1 MTVEFSGT
9 VEEVIFS
16 NADNHYA
23 VIFLLNDKG
32 EGIVAVGTMPYVHE
46 GEEAKVQGVFKSH
59 PEYGHQLVVSYYE
72 KMMPR
77 RSADIFRYLSSGAI
91 KGIGKK
97 TARAIVDRY
106 GEDTFIV
113 IEQHPDYLAD
123 ISGIS
128 RKKAAAIHK
137 SFIEQE
143 GVRRVMMLCR
153 DHLSSSLAARV
164 CKTLGRNAEEKIKD
178 NPYILCERVDG
189 VSFTMAD
196 SLAQSLGFL
205 PTDLCRLQNGLI
217 YLLEYNTQTNGHTC
231 LPKDKLLAAAKV
243 HLEADEEELLTALEA
258 CMADGRIVAYRTESQ
273 ILFFTRRYAEAEKYI
288 ARRLPE
294 LDRTAPSFS
303 SEDVERL
310 VERAESVNHLIY
322 APMQHYAIR
331 ESLSGGVLIV
341 TGGPGTGKTTLI
353 KALSEIFDSLG
364 LNVALVAPTGR
375 AAKRMSEA
383 TGAPAKTVHRMLEM
397 EFVEDA
403 PSYYRRNENNPIDED
418 VVIVDEASM
427 MDILLMEA
435 LLRATKRGCRFIF
448 IGDADQLPSVGAGN
462 ILCDLIASDA
472 FRVVRLTEIFRQSEE
487 SLIITN
493 AHRINRGE
501 MPDFDTKDKDFFFLP
516 RTNAQIADTVANLIN
531 VRLPRAYGEEIRKK
545 IQVVTPARKGGAG
558 TENLNRLLQS
568 VLNPPAKNKKE
579 HTAHGVIFR
588 EGDKVMQIRN
598 NYDVPWVKGTVE
610 GMGIFNGDIGFIQK
624 IDEKE
629 KEMTVVF
636 DDREAT
642 YEFNMTDE
650 LEHAYAITVHKSQG
664 SEYPVV
670 ILPLYDCAP
679 MLRTRNLFYTAVTRA
694 RDMVVLVGSREV
706 AAQMVENNRQ
716 VLRYTAIRE
725 RLINGVVDG
734 R

>member
-1 MTVEFSGT
+1 MKENMTVEFSGT

-23 VIFLLNDKG
+23 VIFLLNEKG
-32 EGIVAVGTMPYVHE
+32 EGIVAVGTMPFVHE
-46 GEEAKVQGVFKSH
+46 GEEARVQGVFKSH

-77 RSADIFRYLSSGAI
+77 QSADILRYLSSGAI
-91 KGIGKK
+91 KGVGKK

-113 IEQHPDYLAD
+113 IEQHPDYLTD

-128 RKKAAAIHK
+128 PKKAASIHK

-143 GVRRVMMLCR
+143 SVRRVMMLCR
-153 DHLSSSLAARV
+153 DHLSPTLAARV
-164 CKTLGRNAEEKIKD
+164 CKTLGKNAEERIKE

-196 SLAQSLGFL
+196 SLAQSLGVL
-205 PTDLCRLQNGLI
+205 PSDLSRLQNGLI

-231 LPKDKLLAAAKV
+231 LPKDKLLSAAQA
-243 HLEADEEELLTALEA
+243 HLEASEDELFTALEA
-258 CMADGRIVAYRTESQ
+258 CLAEGRIVTYKKDGQ
-273 ILFFTRRYAEAEKYI
+273 YFFFTRRYAEAEKYI

-294 LDRTAPSFS
+294 LDRTAPAFS
-303 SEDVERL
+303 PEDVERL

-322 APMQHYAIR
+322 APMQHFAIR
-331 ESLSGGVLIV
+331 ESLSSGVLIV

-353 KALSEIFDSLG
+353 KALNEIFDSLG
-364 LNVALVAPTGR
+364 LRVALVAPTGR

-397 EFVEDA
+397 QFAEDA
-403 PSYYRRNENNPIDED
+403 PSFYCRNENNPIEED

-427 MDILLMEA
+427 LDVLLMEA
-435 LLRATKRGCRFIF
+435 LLRATKRGCRFVF

-462 ILCDLIASDA
+462 VLCDLIASDA
-472 FRVVRLTEIFRQSEE
+472 FRVVRLTEIFRQSEK

-501 MPDFDTKDKDFFFLP
+501 MPDLDAKDRDFFFLP
-516 RTNAQIADTVANLIN
+516 RPSGAQIADTVANL
-531 VRLPRAYGEEIRKK
+531 VSTRLPRAYGDDIKKK
-545 IQVVTPARKGGAG
+545 IQVITPTRKGSAG
-558 TENLNRLLQS
+558 TENLNRLLQA
-568 VLNPPAKNKKE
+568 VLNPPARSTRE
-579 HTAHGVIFR
+579 HAAHGIIFR

-598 NYDVPWVKGTVE
+598 NYEVPWVKGTFE
-610 GMGIFNGDIGFIQK
+610 GTGIFNGDIGYIRK

-629 KEMTVVF
+629 KEMIIEF
-636 DDREAT
+636 EDREAT
-642 YEFNMTDE
+642 YEFGILDE

-670 ILPLYDCAP
+670 ILPLHDCPP

-694 RDMVVLVGSREV
+694 REMVVLVGSREI
-706 AAQMVENNRQ
+706 ASQMVENNRQ

-725 RLINGVVDG
+725 RLQ
-734 R
+734 

>member
-1 MTVEFSGT
+1 MKENMTVEFSGT

-23 VIFLLNDKG
+23 VIFLLNEKG
-32 EGIVAVGTMPYVHE
+32 EGIVAVGTMPFVHE
-46 GEEAKVQGVFKSH
+46 GEEARVQGVFKSH

-77 RSADIFRYLSSGAI
+77 QSADILRYLSSGAI
-91 KGIGKK
+91 KGVGKK

-113 IEQHPDYLAD
+113 IEQHPDYLTD

-128 RKKAAAIHK
+128 PKKAAAIHK

-143 GVRRVMMLCR
+143 SVRRVMMLCR
-153 DHLSSSLAARV
+153 DHLSPTLAARV
-164 CKTLGRNAEEKIKD
+164 CKTLGKNAEERIKE
-178 NPYILCERVDG
+178 NPYILCERVDV

-196 SLAQSLGFL
+196 SLAQSLGVL
-205 PTDLCRLQNGLI
+205 PSDLSRLQNGLI

-231 LPKDKLLAAAKV
+231 LPKDKLLSAAQA
-243 HLEADEEELLTALEA
+243 HLEASEDELFTALEA
-258 CMADGRIVAYRTESQ
+258 CLAEGRIVTYKKDGQ
-273 ILFFTRRYAEAEKYI
+273 YFFFTRRYAEAEKYI

-294 LDRTAPSFS
+294 LDRTAPAFS
-303 SEDVERL
+303 PEDVERL

-322 APMQHYAIR
+322 APMQHFAIR

-353 KALSEIFDSLG
+353 KALNEIFDSLG
-364 LNVALVAPTGR
+364 LRVALVAPTGR

-397 EFVEDA
+397 QFAEDA
-403 PSYYRRNENNPIDED
+403 PSFYCRNENNPIEED

-427 MDILLMEA
+427 LDVLLMEA
-435 LLRATKRGCRFIF
+435 LLRATKRGCRFVF

-462 ILCDLIASDA
+462 VLCDLIASDA
-472 FRVVRLTEIFRQSEE
+472 FRVVRLTEIFRQSEK

-501 MPDFDTKDKDFFFLP
+501 MPDLDAKDRDFFFLP
-516 RTNAQIADTVANLIN
+516 RPSGAQIADTVANL
-531 VRLPRAYGEEIRKK
+531 VSTRLPRAYGDDIKKK
-545 IQVVTPARKGGAG
+545 IQVITPTRKGSAG
-558 TENLNRLLQS
+558 TENLNRLLQAA
-568 VLNPPAKNKKE
+568 LNPPARSKRE

-598 NYDVPWVKGTVE
+598 NYEVPWVKGTFE
-610 GMGIFNGDIGFIQK
+610 GTGIFNGDIGYIRK

-629 KEMTVVF
+629 KEMIIEF
-636 DDREAT
+636 EDREAT
-642 YEFNMTDE
+642 YEFGILDE

-664 SEYPVV
+664 SEFKAVV
-670 ILPLYDCAP
+670 LMVSEGADL
-679 MLRTRNLFYTAVTRA
+679 LFTRNLLYTAMT
-694 RDMVVLVGSREV
+694 
-706 AAQMVENNRQ
+706 
-716 VLRYTAIRE
+716 
-725 RLINGVVDG
+725 
-734 R
+734 